1 MALNVLKKLIF
12 VLWLLEP
19 VWTKEKLVNSVAII
33 DKSLQDLKSFCSN
46 KNSLNFCS
54 PEHMSMVIAFLK
66 KKRELLRKKIEEKER
81 DERKLERIRQKNRI
95 KSEKMIWILRE
106 HFLDRHL

>member
-46 KNSLNFCS
+46 KNSTNFCS

-66 KKRELLRKKIEEKER
+66 KERELLRKKIEEKER